1 MTDTAMRWSRL
12 LNYIDNHLAETL
24 SIQQLCPIAN
34 FSPFH
39 FHRQF
44 NAYFGINLA
53 GYIKIVRFK
62 HAAYLLAFRKNIS
75 ITEIGLA
82 IGFSHAEVFSR
93 AFKIWSGLSPSL
105 FRKQPPWEF
114 IHTINTQLSA
124 IKGTVMKKN
133 TLHYPVD
140 LVNVPYIPLAV
151 LPHRGA
157 PEQMGNSLSA
167 FIDWRKRRGLPPHK
181 ARTFNI
187 VYTPI
192 DIEPKDDFRLD
203 LAVELQH
210 SVALEYDQMQRGE
223 ILAGLCARIIYQ
235 GDDEGLDLAVDY
247 FYCDWLVANPYEL
260 RDAPL
265 FFERITFFPAVAM
278 HERETHIYLPVQEK

>member
-1 MTDTAMRWSRL
+1 VTDTTMRWGRL
-12 LNYIDNHLAETL
+12 LTFIDDHLAETL
-24 SIQQLCPIAN
+24 SIQQLCPIAH

-44 NAYFGINLA
+44 SAHFGINLA
-53 GYIKIVRFK
+53 SYIKLVRFK
-62 HAAYLLAFRKNIS
+62 QAAYLLAFRKNIP

-82 IGFSHAEVFSR
+82 VGFSHAEVFSR
-93 AFKIWSGLSPSL
+93 AFKSWSGLSPSA

-114 IHTINTQLSA
+114 IHAINTQLIA
-124 IKGTVMKKN
+124 IRSTVMQNN
-133 TLHYPVD
+133 TLYYRVE
-140 LVNVPYIPLAV
+140 LVKVPHIPLAV

-157 PEQMGNSLSA
+157 PEQMGKSLSE
-167 FIDWRKRRGLPPHK
+167 FIDWRKRRGFPPHK

-203 LAVELQH
+203 LAVELAH
-210 SVALEYDQMQRGE
+210 CIALEHDQMQRGE

-235 GDDEGLDLAVDY
+235 GDDEGLGLAVDY
-247 FYCDWLVANPYEL
+247 LYRDWLPANPYEL

-265 FFERITFFPAVAM
+265 FFERITFFPAVAI
-278 HERETHIYLPVQEK
+278 HERETHIYLPVLEK